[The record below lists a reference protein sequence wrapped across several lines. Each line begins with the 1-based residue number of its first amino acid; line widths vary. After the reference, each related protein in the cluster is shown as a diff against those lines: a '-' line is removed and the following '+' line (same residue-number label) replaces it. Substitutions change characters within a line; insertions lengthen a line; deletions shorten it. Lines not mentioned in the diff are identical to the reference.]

1 MARELLQLH
10 SLTLNTKQ
18 RKTGRSPMAPEQQ
31 PFLRRVSK
39 LLDGQEL
46 RYHEQNHT
54 LFSLTLSLFEKRG
67 VHAVQSKTES
77 KATTVHVC
85 AS

>member
-10 SLTLNTKQ
+10 SLTLTTKQ
-18 RKTGRSPMAPEQQ
+18 RKTGQSPMAPEQQ

-77 KATTVHVC
+77 EATVHVC